1 MTIAAKALSRSG
13 LARPAQGWLPVIL
26 LIALVMSVVY
36 SIDQARWAANT
47 GIMFPFATLGIAFG
61 AWLSNRKV
69 HSAIILAVGIT
80 VGGLLAFIIV
90 SEAFPGPG
98 DLLANFVDLFRQTI
112 EWVQAR
118 RTGVPT
124 GAQPLTGALT
134 TSWEFV
140 VDLAIRLADWVEVVS
155 SFRASTDNVIF
166 LLWMAY
172 AAWGMGFVGAWGL
185 YRRRSVTMAALGAAI
200 GLAIN
205 VTYVGPTRLPFVIF
219 MVALLLLM
227 VQVNL
232 FALSDR
238 WDKAKI
244 EYSAELGINITAL
257 SLVLVALVTL
267 FAVFFP
273 RIRSNPL
280 SESFWTYMGDGW
292 GNVEAAANRMFSG
305 VSNPS
310 GSSSLSGPQQLP
322 VGAVLPFTK
331 RATLIVQST
340 HEAYWRGVTY
350 DRFFGDRW
358 ENTDKALT
366 ARDPGQALTR
376 KVELRSRIAV
386 KANIEILDSNSS
398 VLFIPGDLVTMSRK
412 YLIQSS
418 EQDVVNDFSSIRAT
432 RGVGRRIAYSV
443 ESTIP
448 GPSVATLRSAGTAY
462 PPWIDKYLQLP
473 DVSPRVQELAARFA
487 TSGDNAYDRAQR
499 IEFFLRRY
507 PFSIEIPEPAPGS
520 DVVDQY
526 LFELRR
532 GYADYTASAMAVL
545 VRANGIPARI
555 ASGYVSGAFD
565 EETGRFIAGPEDS
578 HVWVEVFFPALGWI
592 TFEPSGYRVPL
603 VRQEGG
609 SGVGGGSPGDLIDI
623 FDLEALLDDLALG
636 SIAGDFDPTGD
647 INDNPIIRFIKSAS
661 GALIVVGGVVAILIG
676 GFLLYFLIGL
686 ATTRFQS
693 PKTRIR
699 GTYMRMLKYARWAG
713 YNPSEAR
720 TPIELAWGLSEAL
733 YPGNVPSG
741 NGQSGP
747 NGATREFLGEDRP
760 PVEIARQYARSL
772 YSDHGALPTDRR
784 TVDRAWKRLRPKLLG
799 GIIGRR
805 RKRIG

>member
-1 MTIAAKALSRSG
+1 MAIAARTLSRTG
-13 LARPAQGWLPVIL
+13 LARPAQGWLPIIL
-26 LIALVMSVVY
+26 LVALVMSVVY
-36 SIDQARWAANT
+36 SIDQAQWAANT
-47 GIMFPFATLGIAFG
+47 GIMFPFAALGIAVG
-61 AWLSNRKV
+61 AWLCNRKV
-69 HSAIILAVGIT
+69 HSAAVLAIGVV
-80 VGGLLAFIIV
+80 VGGIFSFVIV
-90 SEAFPGPG
+90 SEAFPGPS
-98 DLLANFVDLFRQTI
+98 DLLPNFIDMFRQTLG
-112 EWVQAR
+112 WVGDR
-118 RTGVPT
+118 RAGIATGP
-124 GAQPLTGALT
+124 QPLAGALT

-140 VDLAIRLADWVEVVS
+140 VDLAVRLVDWFDVVS
-155 SFRASTDNVIF
+155 SFRASADNVIF

-172 AAWGMGFVGAWGL
+172 AAWGMGFIGAWGL
-185 YRRRSVTMAALGAAI
+185 YRRRSVAIAALGAAI

-205 VTYVGPTRLPFVIF
+205 VTYIGPTRLPFIIF

-244 EYSAELGINITAL
+244 EYSAELRINITAL

-273 RIRSNPL
+273 RIRGNPL
-280 SESFWTYMGDGW
+280 SDSFWTYMGDGW
-292 GNVEAAANRMFSG
+292 GNVEAAANRLFSG

-310 GSSSLSGPQQLP
+310 GASSLSGPQQLP
-322 VGAVLPFTK
+322 IGAVLPFTK

-376 KVELRSRIAV
+376 TVELRSRIAV
-386 KANIEILDSNSS
+386 KANIEILDSNTS

-418 EQDVVNDFSSIRAT
+418 EQDDVSDFSSIRAT
-432 RGVGRRIAYSV
+432 RSVGRRIAYSV

-448 GPSVATLRSAGTAY
+448 GPSIDALRNARTSY
-462 PPWIDKYLQLP
+462 PAWIDKYLQLP
-473 DVSPRVQELAARFA
+473 DVSPRVKELAARFA
-487 TSGDNAYDRAQR
+487 TSGDNAFDRAQR

-507 PFSIEIPEPAPGS
+507 PFSIEVPEPAPGT

-545 VRANGIPARI
+545 ARLNGIPTRVVA
-555 ASGYVSGAFD
+555 GYVPGTFD

-578 HVWVEVFFPALGWI
+578 HIWVEVFFPAFGWI
-592 TFEPSGYRVPL
+592 PFEPSGYRVPL
-603 VRQEGG
+603 IRQEGG
-609 SGVGGGSPGDLIDI
+609 SGFGGANPGDLIDI
-623 FDLEALLDDLALG
+623 YDLEALLDDLALG
-636 SIAGDFDPTGD
+636 STAGDFDPIGD
-647 INDNPIIRFIKSAS
+647 FNENPILQFIRSAS
-661 GALIVVGGVVAILIG
+661 GVFIVVGGIVGTVIG
-676 GFLLYFLIGL
+676 GFVLYFLIGF

-693 PKTRIR
+693 PKTRIH
-699 GTYMRMLKYARWAG
+699 GTYRRMLKYSRWAG
-713 YNPSEAR
+713 YNPGEAR
-720 TPIELAWGLSEAL
+720 TPLELAQSLSEGL
-733 YPGNVPSG
+733 YPSEGETETN
-741 NGQSGP
+741 QS
-747 NGATREFLGEDRP
+747 TRVFLEEDRP
-760 PVEIARQYARSL
+760 PVEIARQYARAL
-772 YSDHGALPTDRR
+772 YSDHGVLPIDRR
-784 TVDRAWKRLRPKLLG
+784 SVDRAWKRLRPRLLG
-799 GIIGRR
+799 RIIRR
-805 RKRIG
+805 RKILAG